1 MTDLNADIE
10 ALLTEN
16 RTFLPPP
23 EFVRQANVNDPLIY
37 EQADANFEEYWSNW
51 ATQLDWFKKW
61 NETLDWNPPF
71 AKWFINGKLNV
82 SYNCLDRHLQSGR
95 RNKAALIW
103 EGEPGDW
110 KVYTFGDLHRE
121 VCRFANGLKSL
132 GVKKGDRITMYM
144 PMIPE
149 LTIAMLAC
157 ARIGAPHSIVFGGF
171 SSESLRDRIND
182 CGSKI
187 LITADGGYRRGQI
200 IPLKKNSDEALE
212 ATPSIEKSI
221 VVKRIGEKA
230 KVQMKPDRDIWWD
243 DLVRDAPYTFEAEH
257 MDSEDMLFVLY
268 TSGTTG
274 KPKGVVHTTG

>member
-16 RTFLPPP
+16 RSFLPPP

-121 VCRFANGLKSL
+121 VCKFANGLKDCTPLVSPTTL
-132 GVKKGDRITMYM
+132 IVSSTKK
-144 PMIPE
+144 
-149 LTIAMLAC
+149 L
-157 ARIGAPHSIVFGGF
+157 S
-171 SSESLRDRIND
+171 
-182 CGSKI
+182 
-187 LITADGGYRRGQI
+187 
-200 IPLKKNSDEALE
+200 
-212 ATPSIEKSI
+212 
-221 VVKRIGEKA
+221 
-230 KVQMKPDRDIWWD
+230 
-243 DLVRDAPYTFEAEH
+243 
-257 MDSEDMLFVLY
+257 
-268 TSGTTG
+268 
-274 KPKGVVHTTG
+274 